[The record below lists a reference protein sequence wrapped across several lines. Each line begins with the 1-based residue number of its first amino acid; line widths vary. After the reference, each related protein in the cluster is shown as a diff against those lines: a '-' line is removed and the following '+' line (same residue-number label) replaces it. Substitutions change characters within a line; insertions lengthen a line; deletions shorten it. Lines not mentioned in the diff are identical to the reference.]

1 MPCMTPEDEAR
12 VRELPAMIANE
23 KDREKVITLAAELD
37 FILGKPRP
45 VDEKPPRGIRED
57 DPGLRVPLRG
67 A

>member
-1 MPCMTPEDEAR
+1 MTPSMTPEDEAR
-12 VRELPAMIANE
+12 VRELPNLIANE

-45 VDEKPPRGIRED
+45 VDEKLLSSVRED
-57 DPGLRVPLRG
+57 RPARTASR